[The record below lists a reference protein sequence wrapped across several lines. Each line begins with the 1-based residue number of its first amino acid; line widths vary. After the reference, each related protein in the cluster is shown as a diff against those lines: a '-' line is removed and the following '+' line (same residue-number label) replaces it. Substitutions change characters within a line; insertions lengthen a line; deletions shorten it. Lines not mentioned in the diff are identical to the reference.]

1 MVNIFIL
8 EMNIKQEFYK
18 RHCVTIR
25 FKKLMA
31 EMR

>member
-18 RHCVTIR
+18 RPCGTIR
-25 FKKLMA
+25 SKKLMA